1 MRPERR
7 DFSEALLRQLKAP
20 AGFQVNVFAS
30 KLGNPRMLAVAPDG
44 TVYVTR
50 REQGEVVALTD
61 RNGDGRSDDMRVVA
75 SKLEAVHGIHINQN
89 RLYLASVKNVWVA
102 DMQPGGAVSQPR
114 LIISDLPD
122 GGQHPNRTLAIGA
135 DGMLYITVGSTCN
148 ACEETNKEH
157 ATMLRAKPDGT
168 GRTVYARGLRNTIG
182 WGWHPTT
189 GELWGMDHGSDWRG
203 DDLPPEELNR
213 LVEGG
218 DYGWPFCYGERQI
231 DETRGDPEG
240 TTKAAYCAKTQPT
253 MLTYQ
258 AHSSP
263 IGMVFYMGAQ
273 FPAEYRNDAFVAM
286 RGSWNRNPP
295 TGYKVVRIRFENG
308 KPTRIEDFL
317 TGFLIENG
325 RAHFGRLAGIAGAG
339 DGSLLV
345 ADDTNGVIY
354 RVSYTSNTGGSR

>member
-1 MRPERR
+1 
-7 DFSEALLRQLKAP
+7 
-20 AGFQVNVFAS
+20 
-30 KLGNPRMLAVAPDG
+30 
-44 TVYVTR
+44 
-50 REQGEVVALTD
+50 
-61 RNGDGRSDDMRVVA
+61 
-75 SKLEAVHGIHINQN
+75 
-89 RLYLASVKNVWVA
+89 
-102 DMQPGGAVSQPR
+102 
-114 LIISDLPD
+114 
-122 GGQHPNRTLAIGA
+122 
-135 DGMLYITVGSTCN
+135 
-148 ACEETNKEH
+148 
-157 ATMLRAKPDGT
+157 
-168 GRTVYARGLRNTIG
+168 
-182 WGWHPTT
+182 
-189 GELWGMDHGSDWRG
+189 
-203 DDLPPEELNR
+203 
-213 LVEGG
+213 
-218 DYGWPFCYGERQI
+218 
-231 DETRGDPEG
+231 
-240 TTKAAYCAKTQPT
+240 